1 MLITLSNGRSL
12 DTERDLT
19 AAERHI
25 LQKLMIWESMAGTLE
40 EFREK
45 RARALQLGW
54 NNSGPVPESDALR
67 MVVEDLEGK
76 VAARLSGEK
85 SERA

>member
-25 LQKLMIWESMAGTLE
+25 LQKLMIWESMATSLE

-45 RARALQLGW
+45 RAKALQVGW
-54 NNSGPVPESDALR
+54 NNSGPVPESDVLR
-67 MVVEDLEGK
+67 MVVEDLESK
-76 VAARLSGEK
+76 VLARLGAD
-85 SERA
+85 RAQTP

>member
-12 DTERDLT
+12 DTEQDLT

-25 LQKLMIWESMAGTLE
+25 LQKLMIWESMATSLE

-45 RARALQLGW
+45 RAKALQVGW

-67 MVVEDLEGK
+67 LVVEDLEGR

>member
-1 MLITLSNGRSL
+1 MIITLSNGRSL

-40 EFREK
+40 EFREQ
-45 RARALQLGW
+45 RAKALKVGW
-54 NNSGPVPESDALR
+54 NNSGPVPESDTLR
-67 MVVEDLEGK
+67 LVVENLESN
-76 VAARLSGEK
+76 VAARLGRDGEA
-85 SERA
+85 S

>member
-54 NNSGPVPESDALR
+54 NNSGPIPESDALR
-67 MVVEDLEGK
+67 LVVEDLEGR
-76 VAARLSGEK
+76 VVARLGAD
-85 SERA
+85 RAKTP

>member
-45 RARALQLGW
+45 RARALLG
-54 NNSGPVPESDALR
+54 
-67 MVVEDLEGK
+67 
-76 VAARLSGEK
+76 
-85 SERA
+85 